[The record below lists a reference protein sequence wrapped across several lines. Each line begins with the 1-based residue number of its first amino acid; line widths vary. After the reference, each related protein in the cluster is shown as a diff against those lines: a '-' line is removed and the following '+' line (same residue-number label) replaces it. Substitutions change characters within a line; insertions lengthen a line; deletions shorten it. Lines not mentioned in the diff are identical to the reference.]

1 MCGIAGAFSKTGN
14 FKAADVVRG
23 MLPHLAHRG
32 PDAEGVWDG
41 GKMALGH
48 RRLKIIDLSDRANQP
63 YTDGKDVLVFNG
75 EIFNYKTLR
84 DELTASFEFRSES
97 DTEVLFRALQH
108 WGTDCLRRLNGQF
121 AFGFF
126 RKNDNTLTLARDH
139 AGICPLYTCENDS
152 CFFFASEM
160 SPILALASFRLDRQ
174 SVVDYFRYRYNIQ
187 NGRTFFEGISRFTP
201 GSFLS
206 INLSNG
212 AREQKR
218 YWRLEF
224 SERRDGVRDMQ
235 DDFNNILDE
244 EISLQSM
251 ADVPVGL
258 YLSGGIDSGALLA
271 GFAKNSAQ
279 IKSFTMTFSDDDP
292 DEKRVEELSRRIDF
306 ERSTDRFNF
315 PSLESL
321 NETIRALE
329 EPFGDLIIS
338 ANHALAKQA
347 SMAVRVVLSGEG
359 GDEAF
364 CGYDHQ
370 RAFMKMFRL
379 SGRAFP
385 RSFTT
390 LLMRTLPARAIR
402 FANSYPGGFGS
413 PEKNRIAGVMGR
425 IKRPGEAYLSLVSL
439 FDSGELARLFTRDF
453 MRDVSL
459 NEDRNPILEIFNEE
473 KNVWRAVMRAEV
485 EQLTLIVNL
494 LKQDRFTMSRSIE
507 GRVPF
512 VSRRVLE
519 FAASLPFERM
529 FSKVN
534 KPFLLNYAGQP
545 VIKKKPFSLF
555 ADPAYAGHL
564 KKLFDAVLTDSRIEE
579 TGTLDAGY
587 VRVIKRQA
595 EAGGM
600 LAVKKAMAVL
610 VFACWMQVFGSR
622 LRMKL

>member
-1 MCGIAGAFSKTGN
+1 MCGIAGAFFKTGTLN
-14 FKAADVVRG
+14 SAGAVRQ

-41 GKMALGH
+41 GKIALGH

-75 EIFNYKTLR
+75 EIFNYKELR
-84 DELTASFEFRSES
+84 GELKSSYQFRSES

-108 WGTDCLRRLNGQF
+108 WGTDCLRKLNGQF

-126 RKNDNTLTLARDH
+126 RQHDNTLILARDH
-139 AGICPLYTCENDS
+139 AGICPLYVFEDGRG
-152 CFFFASEM
+152 FFFASEIT
-160 SPILALASFRLDRQ
+160 PILALTSPRLNKQ
-174 SVVDYFRYRYNIQ
+174 SVVDFFRYRYNIQ
-187 NGRTFFEGISRFTP
+187 NGRTLFAGVRRFP
-201 GSFLS
+201 PASFLS
-206 INLSNG
+206 IDLSDLS
-212 AREQKR
+212 RTEQR

-224 SERRDGVRDMQ
+224 NERKDSDADMQ
-235 DDFNNILDE
+235 AAFNNILGE
-244 EISLQSM
+244 EIALQSI

-279 IKSFTMTFSDDDP
+279 IKAFTMTFSDDDP
-292 DEKRVEELSRRIDF
+292 DEKRVAALSKRINF
-306 ERSTDRFNF
+306 ESSKARFKF
-315 PSLESL
+315 PSMESL

-338 ANHALAKQA
+338 ANHALAGQA
-347 SMAVRVVLSGEG
+347 SKEVRVVLSGEG

-370 RAFMKMFRL
+370 RAFMKMFQL
-379 SGRAFP
+379 SRH
-385 RSFTT
+385 SFLHRTASV
-390 LLMRTLPARAIR
+390 LMHSLPARAIR
-402 FANSYPGGFGS
+402 FANSYPGGFGA
-413 PEKNRIAGVMGR
+413 PEKNRVAGVLGGIGNPGR
-425 IKRPGEAYLSLVSL
+425 AYLALVSL
-439 FDSGELARLFTRDF
+439 FDTGELGRLFKRDF
-453 MRDVSL
+453 IRDVSL
-459 NEDRNPILEIFNEE
+459 DEEQNPVLEIFNEE
-473 KNVWRAVMRAEV
+473 KNIWRAVMRAEV

-519 FAASLPFERM
+519 FASSLPFERM

-534 KPFLLNYAGQP
+534 KQFLLNYAGQP
-545 VIKKKPFSLF
+545 VIRKKPFSLF
-555 ADPAYAGHL
+555 ADPAYATHL
-564 KKLFDAVLTDSRIEE
+564 KKLFDTVLTDSQIEE
-579 TGTLDAGY
+579 TGMLNAEY
-587 VRVIKRQA
+587 VRVLKRQA

-610 VFACWMQVFGSR
+610 VFLCWLQVFGSR
-622 LRMKL
+622 CRTAP